1 MKLKRINTIAAVCL
15 CSVVLLSG
23 CSFSETVDNIL
34 GKTEKVVEDEFSSAP
49 EKKDVMIVDPNM
61 AKPSFSVNLE
71 GSIQFAVGTEATPLT
86 VEAAVSD
93 GGTVTYQWY
102 VNNVNSNGGG
112 DKVAGATEN
121 TCVPETK
128 EEGTW
133 YYYVVATNTKDNHI
147 AKSTSG
153 TMEVSIVP
161 EGNWVDENNLK
172 KYQLF
177 DGSFVTSAWKDIDGQ
192 RYAFVLMF
200 SVLIISI
207 DNFDFTSNFTAVVAT
222 LNNIGPGL
230 NIVGPTGNFSMY
242 SNLSKIVMIFD
253 MLAGRL
259 ELFPMLLLINPYTWK
274 EIKIRKIRKNKK
286 EGHSI

>member
-1 MKLKRINTIAAVCL
+1 M
-15 CSVVLLSG
+15 
-23 CSFSETVDNIL
+23 
-34 GKTEKVVEDEFSSAP
+34 
-49 EKKDVMIVDPNM
+49 
-61 AKPSFSVNLE
+61 
-71 GSIQFAVGTEATPLT
+71 
-86 VEAAVSD
+86 
-93 GGTVTYQWY
+93 
-102 VNNVNSNGGG
+102 
-112 DKVAGATEN
+112 
-121 TCVPETK
+121 
-128 EEGTW
+128 
-133 YYYVVATNTKDNHI
+133 I
-147 AKSTSG
+147 AK
-153 TMEVSIVP
+153 
-161 EGNWVDENNLK
+161 
-172 KYQLF
+172 
-177 DGSFVTSAWKDIDGQ
+177 
-192 RYAFVLMF
+192 AFVLMF

>member
-1 MKLKRINTIAAVCL
+1 MKLKRINTIAAACL

-192 RYAFVLMF
+192 RYAFDENGYMRTGWYRDADGACYYLNPDGTMARDVE
-200 SVLIISI
+200 IEGYPI
-207 DNFDFTSNFTAVVAT
+207 DSEGKSEAKRQAED
-222 LNNIGPGL
+222 
-230 NIVGPTGNFSMY
+230 
-242 SNLSKIVMIFD
+242 
-253 MLAGRL
+253 LAAQQAA
-259 ELFPMLLLINPYTWK
+259 EQAAQQQAAEQPPAQ
-274 EIKIRKIRKNKK
+274 
-286 EGHSI
+286 

>member
-1 MKLKRINTIAAVCL
+1 MKLKKINTIAAVCL

-23 CSFSETVDNIL
+23 CSFSETVDSIL

-49 EKKDVMIVDPNM
+49 EKKNVMTVDPNM
-61 AKPSFSVNLE
+61 EKPSFNVNLE
-71 GSIQFAVGTEATPLT
+71 GSIQFAVGTGATPLT

-121 TCVPETK
+121 TCIPETK

-161 EGNWVDENNLK
+161 EGNWIDENNLK

-192 RYAFVLMF
+192 RYAFDENGYMRTGWYRDVDGACYYLNPDGTMARD
-200 SVLIISI
+200 VEIEGYPI
-207 DNFDFTSNFTAVVAT
+207 DSEGRSEAKRQAED
-222 LNNIGPGL
+222 
-230 NIVGPTGNFSMY
+230 
-242 SNLSKIVMIFD
+242 
-253 MLAGRL
+253 LAAQQAA
-259 ELFPMLLLINPYTWK
+259 EQAAQQQAAEQPPAQ
-274 EIKIRKIRKNKK
+274 
-286 EGHSI
+286 